1 MKPRNPKKHA
11 GGKPISYHFK
21 PMMLCDFFDELSPKG
36 LQRNGSASKL
46 NKDLLT
52 ELGLNYSPNKS
63 NHTRKHM
70 EKWVQSC
77 SENSM
82 ILPCLNSKKMWREE
96 SKETHICRLI
106 RTENKQKES
115 MGPSRP
121 IQT

>member
-1 MKPRNPKKHA
+1 MN
-11 GGKPISYHFK
+11 YHRK
-21 PMMLCDFFDELSPKG
+21 DYREMEAHLKC
-36 LQRNGSASKL
+36 
-46 NKDLLT
+46 NKDLLI
-52 ELGLNYSPNKS
+52 ELGLKYSPSKS
-63 NHTRKHM
+63 TIHVAYGKV
-70 EKWVQSC
+70 VQSC

-115 MGPSRP
+115 MVLKQLP